1 VTDCDHART
10 IRPTGH
16 AGSDRGDDRAAVKY
30 TLIRTAK
37 AQPRR
42 SEAWLAD
49 VPACINDHDRAAAAF
64 TIFTIWL
71 RPA

>member
-1 VTDCDHART
+1 ME
-10 IRPTGH
+10 
-16 AGSDRGDDRAAVKY
+16 Y

-71 RPA
+71 RQHKALGY